1 MTLLPAQ
8 APVDSAASDAAADAD
23 ETSPARLI
31 DAGADT
37 TSSARLTDDAV
48 ETTLARLIAA
58 VARGDESA
66 LAAVYD
72 LASPRVYALIT
83 RAVPD
88 AAFHAGILEQSF
100 VDVWQR
106 AATFSPG
113 DDAWAWLRI
122 IAFRRAAPH
131 IPRPQRGEITL
142 SDAA

>member
-8 APVDSAASDAAADAD
+8 APVDSAASDVGADAD
-23 ETSPARLI
+23 GTSPARLI
-31 DAGADT
+31 AAG
-37 TSSARLTDDAV
+37 AV

-58 VARGDESA
+58 VASGDESA

-88 AAFHAGILEQSF
+88 EASHAGILEQSF

-122 IAFRRAAPH
+122 IAFHRAAPH

>member
-1 MTLLPAQ
+1 MTLLPTQ
-8 APVDSAASDAAADAD
+8 APVDSAAADAD
-23 ETSPARLI
+23 ETSRARLI
-31 DAGADT
+31 
-37 TSSARLTDDAV
+37 DDAV
-48 ETTLARLIAA
+48 ETTLARLLGE
-58 VARGDESA
+58 VARGDEGA

-72 LASPRVYALIT
+72 LVSPRVYALIT

-88 AAFHAGILEQSF
+88 QAAHAGILEQAF

-106 AATFSPG
+106 ASTYSPG

-131 IPRPQRGEITL
+131 IARPEPREIGL